1 MIQSFESIVAD
12 EFGMAAAVIFNHIG
26 FWWDYNRRHKQ
37 NLHDG
42 KYWTYDTIKTYHETF
57 TYLSERQIRLAIQT
71 LIDGKMIIKG
81 CFNSD
86 PHDRTTWYSLTEKG
100 VTVWRNSHLKDA
112 IRENACDVGV
122 TSDVTSASHGSDRGV
137 TCTYTDLNYT
147 DLNTDIRTPKKTHEI
162 ETWGFSDQLS
172 NAVRNWIAYKK
183 EKRQSYK
190 ETGLKQLLTKIKKE
204 SEKHGDEAVIE
215 VIESSMSSNY
225 QGIVWD
231 RIKDKKKSGSAYIDA
246 INNRYD
252 MVDEWLR
259 KSGES

>member
-12 EFGMAAAVIFNHIG
+12 EFGIAAAVVFNHIG

-42 KYWTYDTIKTYHETF
+42 RYWTYDTIKTYHETF
-57 TYLSERQIRLAIQT
+57 TYLSERQIRTAIQI
-71 LIDGKMIIKG
+71 LIDGRMIIKG

-100 VTVWRNSHLKDA
+100 VTVWRNYRLKDD
-112 IRENACDVGV
+112 IKGNGCDVEV
-122 TSDVTSASHGSDRGV
+122 TSDVTPTSHGSDRDV

-147 DLNTDIRTPKKTHEI
+147 DLNTDIRTPVEI
-162 ETWGFSDQLS
+162 TKSLEFSKPLAE
-172 NAVRNWIAYKK
+172 AVESWLAYKK
-183 EKRQSYK
+183 EKRQSYR

-204 SEKHGDEAVIE
+204 AEKHGDEAVVE

-231 RIKDKKKSGSAYIDA
+231 RIKGRKKSGSAYIDA

-252 MVDEWLR
+252 VVDKWLK